1 MSIKLIPYIRRRV
14 PGDILLDEFYDSL
27 ENTKEWFERDYHKDF
42 EIMSLTKFIHV
53 TISMTIDGI
62 HWILMETSPDDAEW
76 YDHAFEG
83 LKEFFGEKL
92 KKEYNKLIEK
102 NGLLPLNEDLKY
114 WGVRNNKMGPLDEEE
129 DFEDDEVLKETK
141 IQKVVESY
149 IEKIIKDKELPE
161 SFIEFKTF
169 TLNDTQTPRSG
180 SKLLYVFPI
189 FKESFGNTP
198 YEEWEI
204 IEKLLW
210 SENGLHTKLEAAF
223 AGLFDKVQI
232 KPIKTPEN
240 YIKTI
245 KSLSKFGNRI

>member
-14 PGDILLDEFYDSL
+14 PGDILLYEFYDSL
-27 ENTKEWFERDYHKDF
+27 EKSKEWFEKDYNKNF
-42 EIMSLTKFIHV
+42 EVMSLTKFINV
-53 TISMTIDGI
+53 TLSMTIDGI
-62 HWILMETSPDDAEW
+62 HWILMDSSPDDAEW

-83 LKEFFGEKL
+83 LKEFFGGKL

-102 NGLLPLNEDLKY
+102 NGLLPLNE
-114 WGVRNNKMGPLDEEE
+114 EE
-129 DFEDDEVLKETK
+129 DFQEDEVLKETK

-169 TLNDTQTPRSG
+169 TLNDNQTPISG

-189 FKESFGNTP
+189 FEESFGNTP

-210 SENGLHTKLEAAF
+210 SKNGLHTKLEAAF